1 MSDTVVLKAEARDRV
16 GKGSSRAIRRQ
27 GNIPAVIYGDSKD
40 PLGII
45 LPQKDVSIMLHR
57 GGFMTNILEIDVDGT
72 KHKVLPKDYQLDPV
86 KDFLMHVD
94 FLRVSSKTV
103 VTVNIPVH
111 FENED
116 NCPGLRKG
124 GVLNIVRHEVEVNCP
139 ASDIPESFTI
149 DLGEAEVGDT
159 LNVSAITLPDNVTPT
174 ITDRD
179 FTIVTIQA
187 PGGGVE
193 DDDVEAP
200 EDDVEAGDVPATAQS
215 EDGETKEG
223 GEE

>member
-40 PLGII
+40 PVGIV
-45 LPQKDVSIMLHR
+45 LPSKDVSLMLHR
-57 GGFMTNILEIDVDGT
+57 GGFMTSILEIDIDGT

-94 FLRVSSKTV
+94 FLRVSSKTI

-111 FENED
+111 FDNEED
-116 NCPGLRKG
+116 CPGLKQG

-139 ASDIPESFTI
+139 AADIPESFTI
-149 DLGEAEVGDT
+149 DLAEAEVGDT
-159 LNVSAITLPDNVTPT
+159 LNVSAISMPANVVPT

-193 DDDVEAP
+193 DEDAEAA
-200 EDDVEAGDVPATAQS
+200 EGEVDAADVPATSQS
-215 EDGETKEG
+215 DDDNAKEG

>member
-1 MSDTVVLKAEARDRV
+1 MSDAVVLKAEARDRV

-27 GNIPAVIYGDSKD
+27 GNIPAVIYGDNKDPIGIVLPSKD
-40 PLGII
+40 VTL
-45 LPQKDVSIMLHR
+45 MLHR
-57 GGFMTNILEIDVDGT
+57 GGFMTSILEIDVDGT

-94 FLRVSSKTV
+94 FLRVSNKTI

-116 NCPGLRKG
+116 SCPGLKKG
-124 GVLNIVRHEVEVNCP
+124 GVLNVVRHEVEVNCP
-139 ASDIPESFTI
+139 ASDIPEAFSI
-149 DLGEAEVGDT
+149 DLGTAEVGDT
-159 LNVSAITLPDNVTPT
+159 LNVSAIAMPNGVSPT

-193 DDDVEAP
+193 EEATDAPAADEVEATSQS
-200 EDDVEAGDVPATAQS
+200 GDA
-215 EDGETKEG
+215 DEG
-223 GEE
+223 GQE

>member
-40 PLGII
+40 PVGIV
-45 LPQKDVSIMLHR
+45 LPSKDVSLMLHR
-57 GGFMTNILEIDVDGT
+57 GGFMTSILEIDIDGT

-111 FENED
+111 FDNEEE
-116 NCPGLRKG
+116 CPGLKKG
-124 GVLNIVRHEVEVNCP
+124 GVLNIVRHEVEVPCP
-139 ASDIPESFTI
+139 AADIPESFTI
-149 DLGEAEVGDT
+149 DLAEAEVGDT
-159 LNVSAITLPDNVTPT
+159 LNVSAIAMPANVVPT

-193 DDDVEAP
+193 EDELEAA
-200 EDDVEAGDVPATAQS
+200 EGEVDAADVPATSQS
-215 EDGETKEG
+215 DEDEAKEG
-223 GEE
+223 GGE